1 MQEKQ
6 VSGRNLSKAAQEYI
20 EAHYA
25 EKFSLQK
32 IASALYVNGSYL
44 LRAFRRQTGM
54 TLLNY
59 HHQVRCEKAKVLLMQ
74 TSQSISEIGASVG
87 YVSSAHF
94 SHIFR
99 KTEGCTPSEFR
110 NLNHSAE
117 TEGEPR

>member
-74 TSQSISEIGASVG
+74 TSQSISEI
-87 YVSSAHF
+87 HF
-94 SHIFR
+94 NRLFR
-99 KTEGCTPSEFR
+99 ESKGCTPSEFR